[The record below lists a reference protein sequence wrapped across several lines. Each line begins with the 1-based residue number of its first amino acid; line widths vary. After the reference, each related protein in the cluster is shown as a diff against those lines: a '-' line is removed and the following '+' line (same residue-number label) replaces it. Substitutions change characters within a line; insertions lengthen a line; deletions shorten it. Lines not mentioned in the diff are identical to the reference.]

1 MKDFKTT
8 LDDVVYDIGA
18 GCIMGPFAI
27 VIIGALVTCV
37 CGLAEYIGEQPW
49 FPKWMVIVSV
59 ILYVLVRLAI
69 LAVKI
74 LVPYYIMRFLIVR
87 YDWSRALYTVVAA
100 VAVVALVTDGSSYRK
115 YRKENPEF
123 VEELKQ
129 VFVVDENAPAYSH
142 LLAKIVS
149 YEGGRMT
156 YDLETC
162 SKKMDEWER
171 RKIEKLKQKPQK

>member
-8 LDDVVYDIGA
+8 LDDVVYDIGT

-59 ILYVLVRLAI
+59 ILYVLIRLAI

-74 LVPYYIMRFLIVR
+74 LVPYYIMRFLIDR

-100 VAVVALVTDGSSYRK
+100 VAVVALVTDGSPYRK

-123 VEELKQ
+123 VERIKIE
-129 VFVVDENAPAYSH
+129 VDEGAPGYQYLIAD
-142 LLAKIVS
+142 IIS
-149 YEGGRMT
+149 YEGGRMI
-156 YDLETC
+156 YDLETS
-162 SKKMDEWER
+162 SKKMDEWQR
-171 RKIEKLKQKPQK
+171 RKIEEIKLKPQK